1 MAKDVV
7 GANDFRREEAVL
19 PKDVEQPPEAVRI
32 LERPV
37 GYGLEEKGG
46 KRMEEEGGK
55 GRRWRNGRGR
65 KRREGERV
73 ARKKERKT
81 EER

>member
-7 GANDFRREEAVL
+7 GANDFRGEEAVL

-37 GYGLEEKGG
+37 RYGLEEKGG
-46 KRMEEEGGK
+46 KRMEGGGREGEKMEEREREEEGRG
-55 GRRWRNGRGR
+55 GRGR
-65 KRREGERV
+65 R
-73 ARKKERKT
+73 
-81 EER
+81 